1 MKTTAARVTL
11 VFIDALL
18 LIALVGLAPF
28 AWILRD
34 GLGPDAVASDGIKAL
49 VRASMAFYTGPA
61 ILLLGGLR
69 CLVHHIT
76 RKEGNRV
83 VGRGSPFRTV
93 GVVLLVGA
101 LSALFIGLIY
111 G

>member
-11 VFIDALL
+11 VVIDALL

-69 CLVHHIT
+69 CLVHHII